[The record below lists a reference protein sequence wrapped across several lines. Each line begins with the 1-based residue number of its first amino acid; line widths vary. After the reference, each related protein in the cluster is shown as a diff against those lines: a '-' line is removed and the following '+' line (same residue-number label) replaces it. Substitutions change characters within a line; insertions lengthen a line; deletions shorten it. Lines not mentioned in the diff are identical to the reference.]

1 MLSVMAEHLDAA
13 ELFRRHATFVASFL
27 VRLGALRSE
36 LDDLV
41 QDVFLVAHR
50 RGGFSPGPARAT
62 TWLAQIALRVH
73 SSHRRK
79 TRRRPEQPDT
89 ARVDQELGRGDPGQK
104 AQTQQALA
112 RVQQALEQLDE
123 DKRAI
128 FILFELQGESCEA
141 IAAGLGI
148 PVGTVY
154 SRLHH
159 ARKRFRQAY
168 KRLSLADETPRRRRA
183 V

>member
-1 MLSVMAEHLDAA
+1 MAEHLDAA

-27 VRLGALRSE
+27 VRLGANRNHV
-36 LDDLV
+36 DDLV

-50 RGGFSPGPARAT
+50 RGGFELGPARPT
-62 TWLAQIALRVH
+62 TWLAQIALRVF
-73 SSHRRK
+73 SGHRRRR
-79 TRRRPEQPDT
+79 RRRPEQPDT
-89 ARVDQELGRGDPGQK
+89 NRVTAELASSNDPGQQ
-104 AQTQQALA
+104 AQTQQALE

-123 DKRAI
+123 NKRAI
-128 FILFELQGESCEA
+128 FILYELQGESCEA

-159 ARKRFRQAY
+159 ARKRFRQAHQ
-168 KRLSLADETPRRRRA
+168 KLLGATAPTREQRRA
-183 V
+183 G